1 MFHRLIL
8 LKYVSK
14 CFLAFATSDGVTST
28 NSLIFKYDFECF
40 SKSGCQLGLVFIL
53 AFFTQSLNYVIH
65 GEESNVR
72 KGREG
77 KKVSKP
83 S

>member
-1 MFHRLIL
+1 MFLSTSTFWHSQPQMELLLLSISLIL
-8 LKYVSK
+8 
-14 CFLAFATSDGVTST
+14 
-28 NSLIFKYDFECF
+28 KYDFECF
-40 SKSGCQLGLVFIL
+40 GKSGCQLGLVLIL

-65 GEESNVR
+65 GEERNVR